1 MMTADVAAKNQKT
14 LQQLA
19 QAMALSRGHFKLI
32 LVRCNY
38 GQACERWSKDLTQLC
53 QDQYHF
59 SLTAVHLPPNA
70 QNLAQAVQAIEPSS
84 PEGVQV
90 LGLNQ
95 LADVRQFLANS
106 NQIRDRL
113 RRDCPVPM
121 AIWLDDNS
129 LTEMLNLANDLH
141 SWATSKR
148 FYPTPDD
155 LEQELHHLLDLFFQR
170 LPQASPEQWLGS
182 QPLLSQSEQ
191 RELDLAQTELNRDL
205 SPSLQADLAII
216 QSHQHLLQQQL
227 SQAEQQ
233 LNQGANLWQTITPPT
248 PTSQKRLGWLAFQ
261 QAILPLWRSEQE
273 QIHLHYPELHPL
285 NTYFQE
291 SQQHFQ
297 AAAEPDLA
305 HLVANA
311 AVVQLVSHLSE
322 ITREITHPETSPN
335 PARFDHLAA
344 VNEQLCQQE
353 SFPFPNLWL
362 NALEQLHQFYF
373 HDRQDYR
380 RAFSIQ
386 QQQWQVQRYG
396 GQRAFVGASRLQGIL
411 YQRCSLDNLPPEI
424 QESGREEDVRNL
436 QGRLSGTQNKILVI
450 HGQSGVG
457 KSSLINAGLLPVL
470 REKTF
475 SGGLEGV
482 PILVRLYQP
491 WTETLETAIDQTS
504 QRHKKSLAGIS
515 QGSPQQRIAAKLQ
528 ALEKQHCQVILVFDQ
543 FEEFFFAN
551 PGQPDHEEFFGFIG
565 GLCSNIQQLGALKV
579 VFSLRTD
586 YVGQLLLCNDL
597 DSMDCIGRDIL
608 SRQVLH
614 KLGNLSPQ
622 RTSQVLAKLAPHL
635 EADLRT
641 RLVAD
646 LSQETGAV
654 RPIEL
659 QLVGFQLESQQIRE
673 MSAYEALGEHPK
685 QQLVQGYLDDI
696 VRACGAEQ
704 ERLANGVLY
713 LLTDERRRRPLRS
726 YEELWQ
732 DLQPI
737 PQAPQG
743 QALQDA
749 LDLVLEIFTASG
761 LVVVIPGEPQR
772 YQLVHDYLAELIYE
786 SRQSDLIASLHEEQR
801 KRLAAERTLEE
812 LEQRQTQ
819 VKRRTRW
826 LSAVGVVVIAVSSG
840 AAVWGN
846 RELNTARLITRLE
859 RNSRLAL
866 QQFERNDELEA
877 LLTATRTAREL
888 QQTTPSDQNYRTV
901 RPIESLSGVLR
912 DIRLRNT
919 WQAHSGEVTSAEFN
933 RDGTRVVSASSDGTV
948 KLWDVRSGE
957 LLHSFEAHSGPVT
970 SAEFNG
976 DGTRVV
982 SASNTDDGTIKLWDV
997 DTGELLHSLEAH
1009 SNTVW
1014 SAEFD
1019 RDGTK
1024 VVSASDDGTVKLWD
1038 VDTGDLL
1045 HSFESYSGGFSSA
1058 KFNRDGTRV
1067 VSASSDGTVKLW
1079 DVTTGELLH
1088 SLEAHSDSVTSA
1100 EFNRNGTRV
1109 VSASDDGTVKLWDVD
1124 TGELLHSLEAHSRGV
1139 YSAKF
1144 NGDGTRVV
1152 SASGAGTVKLWDV
1165 DTGHLLHSFEAHSGP
1180 VRTVWTA

>member
-1 MMTADVAAKNQKT
+1 MTADVAAKNQKT

-38 GQACERWSKDLTQLC
+38 GQACERWSKELTQIC
-53 QDQYHF
+53 QDQYQF

-70 QNLAQAVQAIEPSS
+70 QNLAKAVQAIEPFS
-84 PEGVQV
+84 PEGVQI

-113 RRDCPVPM
+113 RRNCPVPI

-155 LEQELHHLLDLFFQR
+155 LEQELRHLLDLFFQR

-216 QSHQHLLQQQL
+216 QSHQYLLQQEL

-248 PTSQKRLGWLAFQ
+248 PKSQKRLGWLAFQ
-261 QAILPLWRSEQE
+261 QAILSLWESEQ
-273 QIHLHYPELHPL
+273 QQHSLDYPDLHPL
-285 NTYFQE
+285 KTQFQE

-297 AAAEPDLA
+297 AATEPDLA

-311 AVVQLVSHLSE
+311 AVVQLVNSL
-322 ITREITHPETSPN
+322 TEITHPETSSD
-335 PARFDHLAA
+335 PAQVDHLAA
-344 VNEQLCQQE
+344 MNEQLCQQE

-362 NALEQLHQFYF
+362 KALEQLHRVYF
-373 HDRQDYR
+373 QDRQDYR

-424 QESGREEDVRNL
+424 KESGREEDVRHL
-436 QGRLSGTQNKILVI
+436 QERLSGTQSKILVI
-450 HGQSGVG
+450 HGLSGVG
-457 KSSLINAGLLPVL
+457 KSSLLNAGLLPVL

-475 SGGLEGV
+475 SGGREGI
-482 PILVRLYQP
+482 PILLRLYQP
-491 WTETLETAIDQTS
+491 WTEKLEAAIDQTS
-504 QRHKKSLAGIS
+504 RRHKKSLKGIP
-515 QGSPQQRIAAKLQ
+515 QGSAQQRIEAKLR
-528 ALEKQHCQVILVFDQ
+528 ALEEQHCQVILVFDQ

-551 PGQPDHEEFFGFIG
+551 PNPQDQAAFFEFIG
-565 GLCSNIQQLGALKV
+565 QLCSNIQQLGALKV

-586 YVGQLLLCNDL
+586 YVGYLLLCNDL
-597 DSMDCIGRDIL
+597 ESMDCINRDIL

-614 KLGNLSPQ
+614 KLGNLSAE
-622 RTSQVLAKLAPHL
+622 RTRQVLANLAPHL
-635 EADLRT
+635 EAELRT

-646 LSQETGAV
+646 LSQEMGAV

-673 MSAYEALGEHPK
+673 ISAYDALGEHPK

-696 VRACGAEQ
+696 VRACGPEQ

-713 LLTDERRRRPLRS
+713 LLTDERRTRPLRS

-732 DLQPI
+732 ELQQV
-737 PQAPQG
+737 PQALQG
-743 QALQDA
+743 QALQES

-786 SRQSDLIASLHEEQR
+786 SRQSELIASLQEERRQR
-801 KRLAAERTLEE
+801 LVAERTLEE
-812 LEQRQTQ
+812 LEQRFTQ
-819 VKRRTRW
+819 VKLRIKRT
-826 LSAVGVVVIAVSSG
+826 AVVSIVMLAIYG
-840 AAVWGN
+840 LAIWKIPTYVHG
-846 RELNTARLITRLE
+846 TARFVEVDSNHEKESKISISPSSHLITDTGKTIFFQVYD
-859 RNSRLAL
+859 SKKI
-866 QQFERNDELEA
+866 
-877 LLTATRTAREL
+877 TI
-888 QQTTPSDQNYRTV
+888 
-901 RPIESLSGVLR
+901 RPITLGRLIHRACDWLR
-912 DIRLRNT
+912 PYLTSNPNVTEAD
-919 WQAHSGEVTSAEFN
+919 QALCNIPPPET
-933 RDGTRVVSASSDGTV
+933 
-948 KLWDVRSGE
+948 
-957 LLHSFEAHSGPVT
+957 PP
-970 SAEFNG
+970 
-976 DGTRVV
+976 
-982 SASNTDDGTIKLWDV
+982 TD
-997 DTGELLHSLEAH
+997 
-1009 SNTVW
+1009 
-1014 SAEFD
+1014 
-1019 RDGTK
+1019 
-1024 VVSASDDGTVKLWD
+1024 
-1038 VDTGDLL
+1038 
-1045 HSFESYSGGFSSA
+1045 
-1058 KFNRDGTRV
+1058 
-1067 VSASSDGTVKLW
+1067 
-1079 DVTTGELLH
+1079 
-1088 SLEAHSDSVTSA
+1088 
-1100 EFNRNGTRV
+1100 
-1109 VSASDDGTVKLWDVD
+1109 
-1124 TGELLHSLEAHSRGV
+1124 
-1139 YSAKF
+1139 
-1144 NGDGTRVV
+1144 
-1152 SASGAGTVKLWDV
+1152 
-1165 DTGHLLHSFEAHSGP
+1165 
-1180 VRTVWTA
+1180 